1 MVHLTISVSR
11 IRRPAPH
18 PTKRLDFWIQSG
30 YVTARHDPDNSDR
43 HITSDL
49 PVGVVSLRLRV
60 RSRDRLDPYMSCI
73 NASVDKSRH
82 DSRAVNA
89 RAADPDLVSSDAT
102 TGVHQTSSRRI
113 IIAQPHR
120 A

>member
-1 MVHLTISVSR
+1 MVHLTIPVSK
-11 IRRPAPH
+11 IARPTLNNA
-18 PTKRLDFWIQSG
+18 KRLDSWIQSS

-49 PVGVVSLRLRV
+49 PVRVVSLRLRV
-60 RSRDRLDPYMSCI
+60 RFRDRLDPHMPCA
-73 NASVDKSRH
+73 NASMDEFQR
-82 DSRAVNA
+82 DARAVDA
-89 RAADPDLVSSDAT
+89 RATDPDLVSLDAT
-102 TGVHQTSSRRI
+102 MGVHQPSSCRI